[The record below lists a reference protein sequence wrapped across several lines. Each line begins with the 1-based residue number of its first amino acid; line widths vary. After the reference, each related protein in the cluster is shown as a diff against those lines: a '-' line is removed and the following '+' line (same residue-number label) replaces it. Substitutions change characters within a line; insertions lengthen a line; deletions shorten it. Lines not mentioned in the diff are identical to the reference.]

1 MARPAAV
8 DATRPRRFYPATT
21 SEIEPVKLR
30 ALALALPLAVGAA
43 EAPQRIG
50 WADLRPAAQATAMF
64 ATPDGEMLAEHLA
77 GHSVELAGY
86 LLPVDREG
94 DLVYQFALVPVAGAC
109 AHMPQPPPNQI
120 VLVTPD
126 RPYAASE
133 NYEPVTVTGVLKPGL
148 EMSQLF
154 IVDGVAVITSGYS
167 IGRATVVHAQHILDG
182 VEAPTPWR
190 FLGK

>member
-1 MARPAAV
+1 MRLSRSIAAT
-8 DATRPRRFYPATT
+8 A

-30 ALALALPLAVGAA
+30 PLALALLPLLAGAA
-43 EAPQRIG
+43 DTARRIG
-50 WADLRPAAQATAMF
+50 WADLRPFTQAASLF
-64 ATPDGEMLAEHLA
+64 VTPDGETLSEGFA
-77 GHSVELAGY
+77 GQRIELAGY
-86 LLPVDREG
+86 LLPVDRED

-120 VLVTPD
+120 VLVTPE
-126 RPYAASE
+126 RPYRASAT
-133 NYEPVTVTGVLKPGL
+133 YEPVTVTGVLKPGL

-154 IVDGVAVITSGYS
+154 IVDGVKVITSGYS
-167 IGRATVVHAQHILDG
+167 IGRAAVIHAQRVPDA